1 MPRSMSNTPRRKKKG
16 SAIRSPK
23 QPSSEPATS
32 GVQDRDIDGTQH
44 QLQECGTTI
53 YGHGDFQRL
62 LCCFVIL
69 TLVVLHCHSQASALV
84 ARPVDHWCR
93 PPSKFADLST
103 ARWKNVGVPVDDAG
117 NPSECLAYVRPG
129 HQPNDTETVECD
141 EWDYDAAEARR
152 SARSFW
158 NLVCHRTWLLS
169 LANAVYMSGALF
181 VVPVAGCLADTYGRK
196 LVIVSGVA
204 VLLLSTLATCLART
218 YPLYLVTRFFNSACA
233 STVFVVALILLYE
246 VAPLAYRVFYVGI
259 SCSLGAF
266 LADVFLLIVA
276 VFPLS
281 WTLLQVVILSPTVL
295 LVLAACAV
303 HESPAWL
310 LVLCRVDE
318 AEAVMLEA
326 ARVNDVHR
334 VTARQAIQRLRT
346 DINRSEATYSSR
358 AVAPGA
364 EVRGAHIA
372 GVFVVTF
379 TLMLGIYGLTWSSRM
394 RKDATISIVSV
405 ILSAPSYVGM
415 YLALMT
421 LGRLQFLLAAMSLL
435 GGTCLLFA
443 VAVSANP
450 RVIADA
456 LLVVAQCCARVLAPA
471 NYLYVAELFPTSMR
485 STVLCSA
492 YACGRLGAVVAS
504 AIAML
509 EDVGREDLEFAV
521 VGSAVF
527 GGVAVLM
534 RLPETSRGL
543 TDIRSAGGT
552 ERDVLKVMQETLN
565 SAPPRPRHKRQRSLS
580 KTRP

>member
-1 MPRSMSNTPRRKKKG
+1 MPRSMSGTPNRIKKG
-16 SAIRSPK
+16 PAIRGLK
-23 QPSSEPATS
+23 ELSSEPATS
-32 GVQDRDIDGTQH
+32 GAQDRDVDGTQPQQ
-44 QLQECGTTI
+44 QLEGGTTI

-62 LCCFVIL
+62 LCCFVVL
-69 TLVVLHCHSQASALV
+69 TLMVLHCHSQSSSLV

-117 NPSECLAYVRPG
+117 SPSECLAYVRPG

-141 EWDYDAAEARR
+141 AWDYDAAQARR

-181 VVPVAGCLADTYGRK
+181 IVPVAGCLADTYGRK
-196 LVIVSGVA
+196 LVIASGVA
-204 VLLLSTLATCLART
+204 VLLLSTVCTCLTRSYWLYLAT
-218 YPLYLVTRFFNSACA
+218 RFVSSACA

-246 VAPLAYRVFYVGI
+246 VVPLAYRVFYVGI
-259 SCSLGAF
+259 SCSLGVF
-266 LADVFLLIVA
+266 LVDVFLLILA
-276 VFPLS
+276 AFPLS
-281 WTLLQVVILSPTVL
+281 WTVLQVVILSPTVL
-295 LVLAACAV
+295 LVLATCAV

-334 VTARQAIQRLRT
+334 VTARQAMQRLRA
-346 DINRSEATYSSR
+346 DINRSEGTSSP
-358 AVAPGA
+358 AAAPGA
-364 EVRGAHIA
+364 GARGARMA

-379 TLMLGIYGLTWSSRM
+379 TLMLGFYGLTWSSRM

-405 ILSAPSYVGM
+405 VLSAPSYVFM

-421 LGRLQFLLAAMSLL
+421 WGRLQFLVAAMTLL

-443 VAVSANP
+443 VAISANP
-450 RVIADA
+450 RVVGDA

-471 NYLYVAELFPTSMR
+471 NFLYVAELFPTRVR
-485 STVLCSA
+485 STALCGA
-492 YACGRLGAVVAS
+492 YACGRLGAVAAS
-504 AIAML
+504 ALAML
-509 EDVGREDLEFAV
+509 EDVGREDLGFAV

-527 GGVAVLM
+527 GGVAVLL
-534 RLPETSRGL
+534 RLPETSRGI
-543 TDIRSAGGT
+543 TDVRKASGT
-552 ERDVLKVMQETLN
+552 DRDVLRVMQETLD
-565 SAPPRPRHKRQRSLS
+565 SVPPRTRRKRRHRTS